1 MPRPPLSSDCHPR
14 GHRNAEHERLVY
26 QQDHDAQMDGDRQT
40 RRTKSG
46 CGTVAVPDTTGTTY
60 MCSATN
66 SAGSASNS
74 VIIKK
79 DSVKP
84 TVTITTP
91 VNGAS
96 YALGSTVLAAYAC
109 SDATSGIDTC
119 SGTVPDGG
127 TIKTGSAGT
136 RSSP

>member
-1 MPRPPLSSDCHPR
+1 
-14 GHRNAEHERLVY
+14 
-26 QQDHDAQMDGDRQT
+26 
-40 RRTKSG
+40 
-46 CGTVAVPDTTGTTY
+46 

-136 RSSP
+136 KKFTVTSTDNAGNKTTQSVSYTVN

>member
-1 MPRPPLSSDCHPR
+1 MVTGKPAP
-14 GHRNAEHERLVY
+14 
-26 QQDHDAQMDGDRQT
+26 
-40 RRTKSG
+40 TKSG

-109 SDATSGIDTC
+109 SDATSGVDTC
-119 SGTVPDGG
+119 SGTVADGG

-136 RSSP
+136 KKFTVTSTDNAGNKTTQSVSYTVN